1 MGSSVACSKKNKTET
16 ENHALP
22 SIFLSLLFSFL
33 LYLHS
38 LGAICL
44 GHFYVG
50 VDVGKG
56 EEGG

>member
-1 MGSSVACSKKNKTET
+1 MISEWEAQS
-16 ENHALP
+16 HAAEK
-22 SIFLSLLFSFL
+22 IRQKQKITLSLLFSFP